1 MYEQVFHFFGLQE
14 NPFRV
19 SPDPRFYFSTPAS
32 DAALAE
38 LIHSVD
44 TPQGFIVLTGEAG
57 TGKTTLLNH
66 FLDWLCDRQ
75 RSSSYVFHPQLK
87 PAELFDF
94 ILCDFGVPCET
105 GHKGHPLATLHQ
117 WLIRRHATGDSPVV
131 IIDEAQ
137 AVSVRT
143 LGQLR
148 LLLDL
153 EKPGSKLLHIVLAGQ
168 PQLDEKLRRPE
179 LRRLQEHVTFH
190 CSLLPLSSEETAQYV
205 KSRLVSAGGPDVGL
219 FTQESLEMTHLY
231 ARGIPRTLNLLC
243 EHALISGYTEQVKV
257 ISPDMIR
264 RVAADFDLTPQPATA
279 DERELSAR
287 FGRLVPL
294 CLEEMP
300 SGVAPVTA
308 ALESANAETIVVE
321 RASFGARQL
330 KSGPLQEVEPAL
342 IVEETISLALP
353 RANPVKEAMA
363 AAAPTFHHTLEPIA
377 NPAKD
382 LRRVSPKKLPVGWQ
396 RTGLSER
403 FVRYWKDVSASFAGG
418 WKQFMDVRAATPV
431 NVRMAAAAPTLR
443 RTLQPIVKL
452 AKYLRG
458 VSPKKLPAGWQR
470 TGLGERFVR
479 FRKYLRT
486 PIAGDWKQFMDVRA
500 ATSVNVR
507 MAVAVPTLRRTVR
520 SIAKPATDLRRVS
533 AKRLPVDSQG
543 SRLGERF
550 VPYWKEMSASFVRD
564 WKQFLGAN
572 GPPRVVSRKRR

>member
-1 MYEQVFHFFGLQE
+1 MYEQVFHFFGLRE

-66 FLDWLCDRQ
+66 FLNWLRDRQ

-87 PAELFDF
+87 LAELFDF

-117 WLIRRHATGDSPVV
+117 WLIRRHAMGDSPVV

-137 AVSVRT
+137 AVSVRM

-153 EKPGSKLLHIVLAGQ
+153 EKPGSKLLHMVLAGQ

-179 LRRLQEHVTFH
+179 LRRLQEHVMFH
-190 CSLLPLSSEETAQYV
+190 CSLLPLSLEETAQYV
-205 KSRLVSAGGPDVGL
+205 KSRVVSAGAPDVGL

-231 ARGIPRTLNLLC
+231 ARGIPRTVNLLC

-279 DERELSAR
+279 DERERSAR

-294 CLEEMP
+294 CLGEMP
-300 SGVAPVTA
+300 SGVTRVTAPV
-308 ALESANAETIVVE
+308 ESAKAEPIVVE

-353 RANPVKEAMA
+353 SANPVKEAMA
-363 AAAPTFHHTLEPIA
+363 A
-377 NPAKD
+377 
-382 LRRVSPKKLPVGWQ
+382 V
-396 RTGLSER
+396 
-403 FVRYWKDVSASFAGG
+403 
-418 WKQFMDVRAATPV
+418 
-431 NVRMAAAAPTLR
+431 APTLR
-443 RTLQPIVKL
+443 RTLQPIVKP
-452 AKYLRG
+452 AKFLRG
-458 VSPKKLPAGWQR
+458 VSPKKLPVGWQR
-470 TGLGERFVR
+470 AGLGERFVR
-479 FRKYLRT
+479 FWKYLRT

-507 MAVAVPTLRRTVR
+507 MAAAVPTLRRTVR
-520 SIAKPATDLRRVS
+520 SIAKPAKDLRRVS
-533 AKRLPVDSQG
+533 PKRLPVDSQG

-564 WKQFLGAN
+564 WEQFLGAN
-572 GPPRVVSRKRR
+572 RPPRVVSRKRR